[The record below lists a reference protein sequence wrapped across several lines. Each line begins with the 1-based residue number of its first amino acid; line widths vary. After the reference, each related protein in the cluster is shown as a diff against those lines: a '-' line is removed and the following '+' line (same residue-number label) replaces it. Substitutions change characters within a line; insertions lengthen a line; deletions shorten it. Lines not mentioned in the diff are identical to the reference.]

1 MKMFGLAAL
10 AAVVTMA
17 LVGTTSASAT
27 STVLCEVLEG
37 LECPAGKEIELE
49 KIHLANSTLPGGP
62 GTPEGTPTLLNS
74 TADVLCLTVL
84 VEAEALDLGESQV
97 IHALKQEFSGCGTN
111 SAHTNCTVATE
122 ELPLF
127 HLLKIG
133 EDEGSVLGLNGKVRV
148 KCTIFGFLK
157 INCVFLLENL
167 LFTGK
172 GPKASKTTYGDVDA
186 KEIPKEPP
194 IKSEGGGLC
203 PETSSLDGLLL
214 PLSPEYITGEPPGTV
229 LCETLE
235 GLICPTGKKVEL
247 EKIHLANSTLP
258 GGPGTPEGTPT
269 LLNSTADVLCLSVL
283 VEAEALDLGVNE
295 PQTIHA
301 NKLAF
306 ENCGTNSTHNNCEVK
321 AEELPL
327 FHLLKIGEDEGS
339 VSALNGKVLVKC
351 TISGF
356 VKINCVYKLENL
368 SFTAKGPQ
376 ASKTSYGDVD
386 AKKTE
391 AKLVEGGGLC
401 PTESFLD
408 GLLSPLAPP
417 SSGILCKSHEVPC
430 AGGKEV
436 SSLHV
441 VSTEPPVLLNS
452 VANVECEESLG
463 EASVAA
469 TEGGKQVVTFS
480 KLTWS
485 ECHTQG
491 AADNCTVT
499 TTTLPKLSFSVK
511 ALNSAAV
518 TQTSGAVEVKCTIL
532 ALMELDCVY
541 GGELSLGFE
550 GALAVKGRD
559 NGVLTASKAVT
570 KLAEAKEDCP
580 ETAKWD
586 FSYEPLE
593 HVYAV
598 ESKATGVGPLY
609 ITE

>member
-1 MKMFGLAAL
+1 MRLMKMFGLAAL

-37 LECPAGKEIELE
+37 LKCPAGKQIELE
-49 KIHLANSTLPGGP
+49 KIHLANSALPGGP

-74 TADVLCLTVL
+74 TANVLCLTVL
-84 VEAEALDLGESQV
+84 VEAETLDLGAPQL
-97 IHALKQEFSGCGTN
+97 IHATSQKFENCGTN
-111 SAHTNCTVATE
+111 STHSNCEVKTE

-148 KCTIFGFLK
+148 KCTIFGFIK
-157 INCVFLLENL
+157 INCVYELNGL
-167 LFTGK
+167 LFTAK
-172 GPKASKTTYGDVDA
+172 GPQASKTTYGDVDA
-186 KEIPKEPP
+186 KETPAELV
-194 IKSEGGGLC
+194 EGGGAC
-203 PETSSLDGLLL
+203 PEISLLDGLLL
-214 PLSPEYITGEPPGTV
+214 PL
-229 LCETLE
+229 
-235 GLICPTGKKVEL
+235 
-247 EKIHLANSTLP
+247 A
-258 GGPGTPEGTPT
+258 
-269 LLNSTADVLCLSVL
+269 
-283 VEAEALDLGVNE
+283 
-295 PQTIHA
+295 
-301 NKLAF
+301 
-306 ENCGTNSTHNNCEVK
+306 
-321 AEELPL
+321 
-327 FHLLKIGEDEGS
+327 GS
-339 VSALNGKVLVKC
+339 
-351 TISGF
+351 
-356 VKINCVYKLENL
+356 
-368 SFTAKGPQ
+368 
-376 ASKTSYGDVD
+376 
-386 AKKTE
+386 
-391 AKLVEGGGLC
+391 
-401 PTESFLD
+401 
-408 GLLSPLAPP
+408 
-417 SSGILCKSHEVPC
+417 SSSSSILCKSHEVPC

-441 VSTEPPVLLNS
+441 VSAEPPVLLNS

-485 ECHTQG
+485 GCHTQG

-499 TTTLPKLSFSVK
+499 TTTLPKLSFSAK

-518 TQTSGAVEVKCTIL
+518 TQTSGAVEVKCDVL

-598 ESKATGVGPLY
+598 ESKTTGFGPIY